1 MQPISEPSRLE
12 GESPMKKLLIVL
24 ILVAV
29 GIAVAK
35 KVRDA

>member
-1 MQPISEPSRLE
+1 
-12 GESPMKKLLIVL
+12 MKKLLVLL

>member
-1 MQPISEPSRLE
+1 LTP
-12 GESPMKKLLIVL
+12 GDPMKKLLVLL